1 MRRHLHISLAALL
14 FAFAASGCSEKRQA
28 AASSESPAASAGT
41 TEASAGTTEASAET
55 KEASAESESSAVA
68 PEQVP
73 GRLGSRVFVVQRD
86 DGQLAIYDYHRR
98 RLLERRIDGLG
109 NLNHAT
115 MTFSPDLRYG
125 YVATRG
131 GKLSRIDLQ
140 RLEKAGSVQTSDSS
154 IDIAITRDGGHIA
167 TAEYKPGGVTI
178 LDAETMEVTREIAA
192 TYRADGEQKR
202 SRATGI
208 VDAMGNRLVFS
219 LMEGGEA
226 WIVDA
231 DEEDFPVTHRI
242 PLEEGLAYDAMVTPD
257 GRYYV
262 VGHMK
267 KEYVSVVD
275 LAHPEKG
282 AERVSLRDPDGLYDP
297 EHPVKL
303 PHMASWAVAGDQIF
317 VPLVGESRLAVL
329 DRHTWE
335 FEATVELRGHP
346 VYAVR
351 SPAQDEIWVSFS
363 GEEDDAWVQVVET
376 DELEVTREIEVGR
389 RIYHIDFTPR
399 GTYALVSANE
409 DDTVALVDTDDYEVV
424 DRQSVES
431 PSGLFGIWRAF
442 QIGL

>member
-1 MRRHLHISLAALL
+1 MRGLATTSLVVSIGLATLV
-14 FAFAASGCSEKRQA
+14 GCS
-28 AASSESPAASAGT
+28 T
-41 TEASAGTTEASAET
+41 D
-55 KEASAESESSAVA
+55 KEQVTPRAESSAEGSRA
-68 PEQVP
+68 TQNQGSEPATSNEPVP

-86 DGQLAIYDYHRR
+86 DGKLAVYDYHRQT
-98 RLLERRIDGLG
+98 LLDRRIEDLG

-115 MTFSPDLRYG
+115 MTFSPDLKFG
-125 YVATRG
+125 YVATRS
-131 GKLSRIDLQ
+131 GKLSQIDVGT
-140 RLEKAGSVQTSDSS
+140 LETTRSVQTSDSS
-154 IDIAITRDGGHIA
+154 IDIAITADGQYVA
-167 TAEYKPGGVTI
+167 TAEYNPGGVTV
-178 LDAETMEVTREIAA
+178 LDAETLEVVRKIPA
-192 TYRADGEQKR
+192 TYEDEGEEKR

-208 VDAMGNRLVFS
+208 VDATGNRLVFA

-231 DEEDFPVTHRI
+231 DDESYDVTHRI

-275 LAHPEKG
+275 LDRPDRG
-282 AERVSLRDPDGLYDP
+282 ARRVTLRDPEGRFDP

-303 PHMASWAVAGDQIF
+303 PHMASWAVARGQVF

-329 DRHTWE
+329 DGDSWE
-335 FEATVELRGHP
+335 FMTTVELRGHP

-351 SPAQDEIWVSFS
+351 SPARDEIWVSFS
-363 GEEDDAWVQVVET
+363 GEEDDAWIQVVDT
-376 DELEVTREIEVGR
+376 RELEVTREIEVGR
-389 RIYHIDFTPR
+389 RIYHMDFTPR

-409 DDTVALVDTDDYEVV
+409 DDTVALVDTQDYRVV
-424 DRQSVES
+424 DRQTVES